1 MRKVLFIL
9 GQLSDGDVEW
19 LGRAGVRRKVR
30 GGEVLV
36 EQGRPIDALYIVLD
50 GRLSVSLAGRGE
62 IARRGSGEII
72 GEMSLIDARPPA
84 ASVTALEDAVVL
96 AIPQAALEAKAAEDA
111 AFAARFYRALATF
124 LSDRMRGTLLRLG
137 YGDDR
142 EPDEQTA
149 QEEDELDDNVLDNV
163 SLAGARF
170 DRMLKQLLGASPPPG

>member
-19 LGRAGVRRKVR
+19 FSRAGVRRKLR
-30 GGEVLV
+30 EGEVLV
-36 EQGRPIDALYIVLD
+36 EQGRRIDALYIVLD
-50 GRLSVSLAGRGE
+50 GRLSVSLAGHGE
-62 IARRGSGEII
+62 IARRASGEII
-72 GEMSLIDARPPA
+72 GEMSLVDARPPA
-84 ASVTALEDAVVL
+84 ATVAALEDAVVL
-96 AIPQAALEAKAAEDA
+96 AVPQAALEAKAAADP

-142 EPDEQTA
+142 EPDEGTA
-149 QEEDELDDNVLDNV
+149 PEDELDDNVLDNV

-170 DRMLKQLLGASPPPG
+170 DRMLKQLLGASAPPGG